1 MKASIKSLL
10 TLISAVALMGA
21 AHAAEGE
28 AAATPASSG
37 GGEGVVGK
45 VEHAVEHGVT
55 VAADGVKKGVN
66 WAAHGVEKG
75 ANAAA
80 HGIEVG
86 ANATSRTAKKVAN
99 KVTGGSSGSGESS
112 ESGSKSEGASK

>member
-1 MKASIKSLL
+1 MKAIIKSSL
-10 TLISAVALMGA
+10 TALSLVALIGV
-21 AHAAEGE
+21 AHAAEDE
-28 AAATPASSG
+28 AAAPAPASTGAGS
-37 GGEGVVGK
+37 EGVVGK
-45 VEHAVEHGVT
+45 VEKAVEHGVT

-86 ANATSRTAKKVAN
+86 ANATSRTAKKVAS
-99 KVTGGSSGSGESS
+99 KVTGKGSAESS
-112 ESGSKSEGASK
+112 EPAKSEGANK